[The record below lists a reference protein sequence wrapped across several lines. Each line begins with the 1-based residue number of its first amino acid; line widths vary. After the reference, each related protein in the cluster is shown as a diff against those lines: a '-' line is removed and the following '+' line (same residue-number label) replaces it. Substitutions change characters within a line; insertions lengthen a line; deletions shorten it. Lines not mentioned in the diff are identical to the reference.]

1 MLLRRLPAAS
11 RKCCLELS
19 KHSRGLALA
28 LDPVLPG
35 IALVPGFPGMS
46 LPAFERGL
54 LMSSGIGLV
63 VFFLRVFP
71 DLDVEFWRFIFA
83 QW

>member
-11 RKCCLELS
+11 RKCCFELS
-19 KHSRGLALA
+19 KLSRGLALA

-35 IALVPGFPGMS
+35 IELVPGFPGRS

-54 LMSSGIGLV
+54 LISSGIGLV
-63 VFFLRVFP
+63 IFFLRRVP
-71 DLDVEFWRFIFA
+71 DFCVGF
-83 QW
+83 